1 MQQWLAQEMSQ
12 PASVNEIAEQVGGN
26 TALAAEV
33 YLAARMVCVELSR
46 KEIVFLAQLAQ
57 ALNLDEKFVEQLE
70 KQAGFN

>member
-1 MQQWLAQEMSQ
+1 MNKLAFIGGTGVYDSGIL
-12 PASVNEIAEQVGGN
+12 SDIRSEIIN
-26 TALAAEV
+26 TPFGQAACQIG
-33 YLAARMVCVELSR
+33 YFKG